1 MGARIPFLTCNFGGV
16 SYNHA
21 STYLYFMTPEQ
32 KIEMSI
38 LLDEKAAATQIL
50 KELKK
55 HKDTDPSYKDVKN
68 FRNRVCKRIR
78 EIMR

>member
-1 MGARIPFLTCNFGGV
+1 
-16 SYNHA
+16 
-21 STYLYFMTPEQ
+21 MTPEQ